1 MFGSGIE
8 VYQGTFLWLQKQQKT
23 PKAKNYPTFEVLGYP
38 FYDKISTTRVP
49 QRLLPAL
56 AGYARLKAQ
65 ASKALRYSCPPPPH
79 KQATTSAAV
88 AAYSRQCVALLL

>member
-56 AGYARLKAQ
+56 AGYAHFKAQ
-65 ASKALRYSCPPPPH
+65 ANRNTESNGLNFSSTFYGVELLRNLVR
-79 KQATTSAAV
+79 A
-88 AAYSRQCVALLL
+88 